1 MFKLYDYWR
10 SSAAYR
16 VRIGLNLKGADYQ
29 SVPINL
35 LKHEQRGE
43 EYRAINPQG
52 RIPALETPEGLITQ
66 SLAILD
72 YLDAKYKDVNPFVPK
87 DAFARAQVLSFTL
100 TIAADIH
107 PVDNTSVLARLKKQ
121 FGADE
126 EAIGHWYR
134 HWIAE
139 GFAALEA
146 NISKR
151 PETACAFGET
161 PTLADIC
168 LVPQCANGRRYN
180 LDFSPYPRLAALDAR
195 LRQHPAFVK
204 AAPENQP
211 DAEKG

>member
-1 MFKLYDYWR
+1 MLKLYDYWR

-16 VRIGLNLKGADYQ
+16 VRIGLNLKGADYE

-43 EYRAINPQG
+43 AYRAINPQA
-52 RIPALETPEGLITQ
+52 RVPALETPEGLITQ

-72 YLDAKYKDVNPFVPK
+72 YLDAKYKDTAPFVPR
-87 DAFARAQVLSFTL
+87 APFARAQVLSFTL

-126 EAIGHWYR
+126 AAIADWYR

-146 NISKR
+146 QMSKR
-151 PETACAFGET
+151 PDTAFAFGET
-161 PTLADIC
+161 PSLADIC
-168 LVPQCANGRRYN
+168 LVPQCANGRRFN
-180 LDFSPYPRLAALDAR
+180 LDFAPYPRLAALDAR
-195 LRQHPAFVK
+195 LREHPAFLK
-204 AAPENQP
+204 AAPENQR
-211 DAEKG
+211 DAEKP